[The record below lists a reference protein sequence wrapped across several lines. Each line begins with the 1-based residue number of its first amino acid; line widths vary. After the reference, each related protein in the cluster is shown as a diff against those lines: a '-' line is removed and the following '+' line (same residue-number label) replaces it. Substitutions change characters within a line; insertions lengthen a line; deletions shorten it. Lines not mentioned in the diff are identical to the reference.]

1 MLTLA
6 NRDLSFPAAAGSHVS
21 PEKRHQ
27 GARVVTKPA
36 WKPSVRASGSFLLR
50 PADLCSFWTLAY
62 QWKMSLF
69 WLLAEYLVWLI
80 NSHEL

>member
-36 WKPSVRASGSFLLR
+36 WKPSVRAWQFSSEACGLVQLLDFSLSVENVPLLVTCRISG
-50 PADLCSFWTLAY
+50 
-62 QWKMSLF
+62 
-69 WLLAEYLVWLI
+69 LVNQLT
-80 NSHEL
+80 